1 LKKKYHANWKFREVP
16 KSWPEPKHKFTFR
29 TYNQAY
35 QTLNSINTMAAPFFK
50 TVELTMFIK
59 RAAPEDALQVTFDV
73 LIKAATLPR
82 KNVAKALTKALLP
95 VTKYVH
101 PDKLDEDDKS
111 LGEALF
117 KSMRNPATGDIY
129 KEIRSVTRADD
140 WFRNAWVTAVVH
152 SLGLTPDTQQLDD
165 KGIKVLDNEAYRNA
179 IMRIRE
185 DRQDDDDIVNAGANF
200 QAMLNKKFAKKQVE
214 GNMCTDSEAIVVY
227 TNTFLTGAIDKLRVG
242 GVSKADKAELQRDI
256 FAAVSHI
263 TSELNTPTRTKVN
276 AEGDEDSDTE
286 SEDDDVPMT
295 EAKEQSECPRSSS
308 DSPAATLKRSR
319 DESDSD
325 ISVGSSAS
333 STKRARKARKSI
345 GRGTPIADLGSNNSQ
360 LPRMLN
366 VVSHWAL
373 SLKADN
379 PARKCEANEK
389 TSKCYLTTISK
400 VFQRN
405 FPMEG
410 TIDQES
416 IEELTK
422 QAILQDQVVWPK
434 SVKNGDQK
442 AHMRKLC
449 AWARFQEYV
458 SSLDVEEFEALM
470 RDLPMTERRTK
481 DVRFIDLTAEN

>member
-1 LKKKYHANWKFREVP
+1 
-16 KSWPEPKHKFTFR
+16 
-29 TYNQAY
+29 
-35 QTLNSINTMAAPFFK
+35 MAAPFFK
-50 TVELTMFIK
+50 TVALTLFIK
-59 RAAPEDALQVTFDV
+59 EHAPEDALQVTFDV

-82 KNVAKALTKALLP
+82 RNIAKALTKALLP

-101 PDKLDEDDKS
+101 PDKLAEADREQ
-111 LGEALF
+111 GEALF

-129 KEIRSVTRADD
+129 KEIRSVARADD

-152 SLGLTPDTQQLDD
+152 SIGLTPDTQQLAD
-165 KGIKVLDNEAYRNA
+165 KGVKVLTDDVYRDA

-242 GVSKADKAELQRDI
+242 GVSKADRAELQRDI
-256 FAAVSHI
+256 FAAVSCI

-276 AEGDEDSDTE
+276 AEGDEASDTE
-286 SEDDDVPMT
+286 SEDGDVPMT

-308 DSPAATLKRSR
+308 DSPASAPATLKRSR
-319 DESDSD
+319 EASDSD

-422 QAILQDQVVWPK
+422 QAILQDQAVWPE
-434 SVKNGDQK
+434 SVKNGNQA

-449 AWARFQEYV
+449 AWGRFQEYV
-458 SSLDVEEFEALM
+458 ASLDVEEFEALM

-481 DVRFIDLTAEN
+481 DVRFVDLTSN